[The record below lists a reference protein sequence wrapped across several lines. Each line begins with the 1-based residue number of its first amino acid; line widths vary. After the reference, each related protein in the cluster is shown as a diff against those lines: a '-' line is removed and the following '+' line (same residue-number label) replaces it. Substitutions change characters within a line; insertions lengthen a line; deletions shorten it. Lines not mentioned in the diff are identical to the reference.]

1 MPQTSSKLAILLVDH
16 GSRRAEA
23 NACLEE
29 IAQLV
34 QARVGA
40 DVFVCHAHM
49 ELAEPDIAHALQACA
64 DANITDLVV
73 HPYMLT
79 PGRHA
84 REDIPRLV
92 AQAAYPGLRT
102 RVTEPLGVHP
112 ALAEAVLDRCGV
124 LV

>member
-16 GSRRAEA
+16 GSRRVEA
-23 NACLEE
+23 NMCLEQ
-29 IAQLV
+29 IARLV
-34 QARVGA
+34 QARVGPE
-40 DVFVCHAHM
+40 VLVCHAHM
-49 ELAEPDIAHALQACA
+49 ELAEPDIAQALKVCA
-64 DANITDLVV
+64 EAKVTDLVV

-92 AQAAYPGLRT
+92 AEAAYPGLRT

-124 LV
+124 LK